1 MPSGNISRQYCS
13 VYVYT
18 RTAHTCSVRYPCFGS
33 NRVYKKDDVAGVTD
47 MENLAC
53 SIWPATI
60 FSSAQNLPQNF
71 QEKKLNTHLEQFSVG
86 ESVLKIGFVKKIG
99 GGGQD

>member
-1 MPSGNISRQYCS
+1 M
-13 VYVYT
+13 
-18 RTAHTCSVRYPCFGS
+18 
-33 NRVYKKDDVAGVTD
+33 YKKDDVAGVTD

-53 SIWPATI
+53 SIRPATI
-60 FSSAQNLPQNF
+60 FSNAQNLPQNF